1 MLISGVLRQILT
13 RLLVGS
19 QAMAFLIDPE
29 IADRVDRIEIDFN
42 RYGVDAYGVSKK
54 ELARMYTIMSKL
66 YHRYFTVRV
75 SGIEHV
81 PSSGRA
87 MLVGNHS
94 GGVALDGT
102 IVSASMFLEAEP
114 PRLVQAMVDKFMN
127 RVPFMA
133 QLNSRLGQLTGLPE
147 HALRLLEDER
157 LLMVFPEGHRGTA
170 KLYGDRNSLVR
181 FGTGFIRLALQT
193 KTPVVPFA
201 FIGGGDA
208 VPTITNLE
216 GVAKLFGLP
225 YLPITP
231 YLLPIPRPVA
241 LEVYYS
247 EPMHFEGTGN
257 EDDIVIQGYVEQV
270 RARISELIDRG
281 VKIRLGRGEASF
293 S

>member
-1 MLISGVLRQILT
+1 
-13 RLLVGS
+13 
-19 QAMAFLIDPE
+19 MAFLIDPE

-42 RYGVDAYGVSKK
+42 RYGVDAYGVSKT

-66 YHRYFTVRV
+66 YYRYFTVRV

-102 IVSASMFLEAEP
+102 IVSTSMFLEADP

-147 HALRLLEDER
+147 HAVRLLEDDR

-257 EDDIVIQGYVEQV
+257 EDDVVIQGYVEQV

>member
-1 MLISGVLRQILT
+1 MLIFGVLDQT
-13 RLLVGS
+13 PTGLLVGS

-66 YHRYFTVRV
+66 YYRYFTVRV

-216 GVAKLFGLP
+216 GVAKIFGLP

-231 YLLPIPRPVA
+231 YLLPVPRPVA